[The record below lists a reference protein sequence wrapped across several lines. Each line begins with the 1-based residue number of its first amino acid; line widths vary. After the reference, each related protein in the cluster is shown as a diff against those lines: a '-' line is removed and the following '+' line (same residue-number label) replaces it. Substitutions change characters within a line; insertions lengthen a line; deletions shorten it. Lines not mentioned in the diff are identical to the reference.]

1 MAMAPVTRASA
12 GRSTISRLGASTGF
26 FEIRRAAPKA
36 AEKRNRIVP
45 NASPA
50 AIDVC
55 PRPAATNAAPRDS
68 RSTPNSN
75 APSTNGEM
83 RRAWA
88 NLPAPR
94 MAASAPTVSTAAP
107 PRRRTMASA
116 TLVVADAGEVEA
128 RDLECG
134 DARSREEEF
143 AHQGRVATDHLHV
156 PQRFQNGLGESEVLH
171 RVCDF
176 AVLDQ
181 PRPIPGHAGDG
192 GLDGVDHVRVV
203 ELGDE
208 QSMLR
213 RSDHVLERCVT
224 GSQEEVQGKGA
235 VGAWRWERVA
245 GRLGPGHLGA
255 PAVVHAPAEH
265 ALVDQVESPLGSSLE
280 VEGEPK
286 CER

>member
-12 GRSTISRLGASTGF
+12 GRSTISRLGAST
-26 FEIRRAAPKA
+26 
-36 AEKRNRIVP
+36 
-45 NASPA
+45 A

-128 RDLECG
+128 RDPQGG
-134 DARSREEEF
+134 DARSGEEEL
-143 AHQGRVATDHLHV
+143 AHQGRVAADHLHIG
-156 PQRFQNGLGESEVLH
+156 QRFQDGLGESEVLH
-171 RVCDF
+171 RVCDLP
-176 AVLDQ
+176 VLDQ
-181 PRPIPGHAGDG
+181 PCPIPGHPGDG
-192 GLDGVDHVRVV
+192 GLDGVDHIRVV

-213 RSDHVLERCVT
+213 RRHHVLERCVT
-224 GSQEEVQGKGA
+224 GSQEQVQWIGTVRARG
-235 VGAWRWERVA
+235 WERVA
-245 GRLGPGHLGA
+245 GRLSPGHLGA

-265 ALVDQVESPLGSSLE
+265 ALLDQLESALGGPLE
-280 VEGEPK
+280 VEGEPEG
-286 CER
+286 ER